1 MRSLFIIFSLFI
13 AVGTLSCDKLG
24 LKAEKGEVGAPE
36 KAQAAAPEVK
46 EAEEPAKPEPKD
58 ESPVLAKINGKP
70 ITDAEVY
77 ERVKNRLRKLESQM
91 FDIKMK
97 GLTRMIDE
105 KLLETEAEKRKI
117 STDELVKKEVESK
130 VVEPT
135 EKEIDDF
142 YAKFKDRLKNQPLE
156 KVKSRLIAQI
166 KAEKRQN
173 AYSKLVDKLEKKA
186 KVEILIERPRVEIS
200 VDDDPSQGKKG
211 APITLIEFSD
221 FQCPFCKRV
230 RPTLS
235 KIMDTYKGKVYYV
248 FRDFPL
254 SFHKNAE
261 KAAQAAN
268 CAGDQDKYWKYNTH
282 IWENQRELQI
292 EKLKEYAKTLGLNES
307 KFNECLDSDKY
318 ADEIAKDMKE
328 GSAAGVTGTPAYFV
342 NGIFISGAQPFE
354 NFKDI
359 IDTELKMRK

>member
-1 MRSLFIIFSLFI
+1 MRSLFIIFSLLI

-24 LKAEKGEVGAPE
+24 SKSEKGEVKTPE
-36 KAQAAAPEVK
+36 TAQTAVSDAK
-46 EAEEPAKPEPKD
+46 AEESPESKD
-58 ESPVLAKINGKP
+58 NSQVIAKINGKS

-77 ERVKNRLRKLESQM
+77 ERVKNRLQRLESQI
-91 FDIKMK
+91 FDIKMS
-97 GLTRMIDE
+97 GLTGMIDE
-105 KLLETEAEKRKI
+105 KLLEAEAEKRKI
-117 STDELVKKEVESK
+117 STDELIKKEVESK

-142 YAKFKDRLKNQPLE
+142 YTKFKSKLNNQPLE
-156 KVKSRLIAQI
+156 SVKSRLIAQI

-173 AYSKLVDKLEKKA
+173 AYSELVDRLENKA
-186 KVEILIERPRVEIS
+186 DVEILIERPRVEIS
-200 VDDDPSQGKKG
+200 VDDDPSQGKEG
-211 APITLIEFSD
+211 APITIIEFSD

-230 RPTLS
+230 RPTITQ
-235 KIMDTYKGKVYYV
+235 IMDTYKGKVHYV

-268 CAGDQDKYWKYNTH
+268 CAGEQDEYWKYNTH
-282 IWENQRELQI
+282 IWENQQELQA
-292 EKLKEYAKTLGLNES
+292 ESLKEYAKTLGLNES

-318 ADEIAKDMKE
+318 ADEVAKDIRD

-342 NGIFISGAQPFE
+342 NGIFVSGAQPFE
-354 NFKDI
+354 SFKNI
-359 IDTELKMRK
+359 IDTELKLKK